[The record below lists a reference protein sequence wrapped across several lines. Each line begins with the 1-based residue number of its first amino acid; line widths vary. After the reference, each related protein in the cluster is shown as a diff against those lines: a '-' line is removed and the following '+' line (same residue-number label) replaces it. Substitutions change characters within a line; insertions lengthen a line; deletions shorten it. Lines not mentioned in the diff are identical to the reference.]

1 MHLENE
7 DEELKAPRYCPQMAP
22 PGPPRATAACLPP
35 IGFWFVAA
43 LDALAARKLRH
54 GGRSTV
60 EVQKFDI

>member
-1 MHLENE
+1 MRLENE

-43 LDALAARKLRH
+43 LDALAARKLR
-54 GGRSTV
+54 R
-60 EVQKFDI
+60 